1 MSVQKYYKGTGWRLL
16 GHADNLTL
24 INVQFCVNQN
34 GRTRVL
40 KERSK
45 NVHAYIIG
53 TLVSLEASSDTSVS
67 VTYNPYKYGYFY
79 NRDTNEPVLTADK
92 CTIKDC
98 KPFI

>member
-1 MSVQKYYKGTGWRLL
+1 MRTIKKIDTNELNSVVRVYRNLHTGTMSVQKYYKGTGWRLL

-53 TLVSLEASSDTSVS
+53 TLVSLEGHWQS
-67 VTYNPYKYGYFY
+67 P
-79 NRDTNEPVLTADK
+79 LTTPIAL
-92 CTIKDC
+92 T
-98 KPFI
+98 